1 MLDRWWC
8 VVENASMADVAGS
21 TLANRLRRIQDVEP
35 AGVLDLNDLKKDDLF
50 ECVMHFAW

>member
-1 MLDRWWC
+1 M
-8 VVENASMADVAGS
+8 VENASMADVAGS